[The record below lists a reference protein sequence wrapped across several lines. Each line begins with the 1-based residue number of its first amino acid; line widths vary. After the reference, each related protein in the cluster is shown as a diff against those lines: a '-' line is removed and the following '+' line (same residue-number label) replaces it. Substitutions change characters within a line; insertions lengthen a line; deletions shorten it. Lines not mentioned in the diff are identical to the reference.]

1 MAAESL
7 LVRQSVSSG
16 VPVAV
21 VRLVDSSLIAV
32 QMPPPSLKSGRFSVK
47 LKPLCT
53 VTATLSRQA
62 RSTGYYSAAAC
73 EIARCH

>member
-21 VRLVDSSLIAV
+21 VRLVDRRPNAAPESQEWAFQREV
-32 QMPPPSLKSGRFSVK
+32 EAA
-47 LKPLCT
+47 CT